1 MYIPEGAE
9 CVGLRASEVEMSPSW
24 DIKHIILTFI
34 KKLHITIKYEH
45 KWKEELT
52 KVMIHKCR

>member
-1 MYIPEGAE
+1 M
-9 CVGLRASEVEMSPSW
+9 GLRASEVEMSPSW